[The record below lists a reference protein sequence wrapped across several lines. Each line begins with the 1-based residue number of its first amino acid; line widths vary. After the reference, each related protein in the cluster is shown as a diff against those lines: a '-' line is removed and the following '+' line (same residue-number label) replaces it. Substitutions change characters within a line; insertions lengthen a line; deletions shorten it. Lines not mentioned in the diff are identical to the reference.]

1 MALLEVRDVTKK
13 FGELVANDR
22 VSFTVEPGTIVGLI
36 GPNGAGKTTLFN
48 CVSGLYP
55 VSAGRIFFDGS
66 EITGLPSYRIAR
78 MGAVRTFQ
86 VVRPLKDMTVFD
98 NVLVGAFLQ
107 GAGGA
112 QARETAENS
121 IRMCN
126 LTDYADRAAG
136 GLPIGG
142 KKRLELARA
151 LATRPKLL
159 MLDEVM
165 AGLTSTEVK
174 AALEIIKRIR
184 EEGITLLIVE
194 HVMEAIMPIADKV
207 VVLDG
212 GIKIAEGPP
221 DRIIDD
227 ERVISA
233 YLGAKFSQRLQAKR
247 EERTN
252 A

>member
-1 MALLEVRDVTKK
+1 MCSLAEYTDK
-13 FGELVANDR
+13 
-22 VSFTVEPGTIVGLI
+22 P
-36 GPNGAGKTTLFN
+36 AG
-48 CVSGLYP
+48 
-55 VSAGRIFFDGS
+55 D
-66 EITGLPSYRIAR
+66 
-78 MGAVRTFQ
+78 
-86 VVRPLKDMTVFD
+86 
-98 NVLVGAFLQ
+98 
-107 GAGGA
+107 
-112 QARETAENS
+112 
-121 IRMCN
+121 
-126 LTDYADRAAG
+126 
-136 GLPIGG
+136 LPIGG

-174 AALEIIKRIR
+174 AALELIR
-184 EEGITLLIVE
+184 NIRKEGVTLLIVE

-221 DRIIDD
+221 DQIIDD

-233 YLGAKFSQRLQAKR
+233 YLGTKFSRRLQAKR